1 MGSNVAVVPYGVKTF
16 LVTGLDNVYKRALT
30 EAFRARFD
38 NVMVRSGL
46 ESVLLN
52 FTQVPVDVTEVEVRE
67 LVSLGLTASDSP
79 VSGKAFNIPV
89 FYDGEDLVAVSS
101 QLGFSE
107 EAFIQWHSSIVW
119 DVALVGFAPGF
130 PYLVPRSLADGRKLQ
145 EIPRLSSP
153 RTKVPQG
160 SVAIA
165 AGMAAIYPSAMPGGW
180 SLVGRTDFVLFDQS
194 LPQPSTLTELDTV
207 KFEQVKDLVTV

>member
-1 MGSNVAVVPYGVKTF
+1 MGSNITIVPYGVKTF
-16 LVTGLDNVYKRALT
+16 LVTGLDNVYKRALAET
-30 EAFRARFD
+30 FRARFD
-38 NVMVRSGL
+38 NVAVRSGL
-46 ESVLLN
+46 ESVLLDFAHVSVN
-52 FTQVPVDVTEVEVRE
+52 VTEVEVQE
-67 LVSLGLTASDSP
+67 LVSLGLAVSESP
-79 VSGKAFNIPV
+79 AAGKAFNIPV
-89 FYDGEDLVAVSS
+89 TYDGEDLVTVSS

-130 PYLVPRSLADGRKLQ
+130 PYLVPQSLADGRKLQ

-160 SVAIA
+160 SVAVA

-207 KFEQVKDLVTV
+207 KFEQMNVGVAV